1 MLFNRNPIAVAVS
14 FALLGLSMSA
24 THALAQ
30 SNAPAAPDSNAQKSP
45 EAIATA
51 IAEAAKAQEKKEQE
65 AKQAAV
71 RNAEKKTEKIDVIT
85 VTGIRASLQKSIE
98 VKRDSSA
105 NVEVITA
112 EDVGKMPDKN
122 LADSLQRLVGVA
134 VRTDYDEAEKVSIR
148 GTNPDM
154 SLILFNGHTVS
165 GGDWYVADQGSSSRS
180 TSLSLMPSSVLNQA
194 IVYKTS
200 QANIAD
206 GGLAGT
212 INVTTR
218 KPLDAEANFGGQ
230 ISAGA
235 VYATLPDKTSPQLNA
250 SLNWKNE
257 TNTFGAIMQGFS
269 EKRYLRRDSVS
280 RFAYGTSSGWGV
292 IDTSTMLG
300 ITDASLAGTGLRAA
314 DLNGVRLPGSMSS
327 EFVES
332 VRDRKGGMLSL
343 QFRPNRDW
351 DITATGFY
359 SSMDANNY
367 GRLTSGAIYSMLLG
381 RSDPLGSTSATSPT
395 TSSNGQRVYAQIRNP
410 VIVNETSNYGFPLR
424 VLRSADIVFPDGT
437 TPQYVGNSEAFYR
450 DGANA
455 TSGFFDVDSKYKITN
470 DLTINALFSTTRG
483 KGTTALDQGLTFAR
497 YGTGISYAL
506 NGVDQAP
513 DSRYIGAGGNV
524 PVLNADGSGYKIVNR
539 GASSILTVDKEDSLA
554 LDAAYNMAAGIFTT
568 LETGV
573 RYADHKRDVRRSAP
587 TFRSA
592 TFAPAPTTGIE
603 SYPGNFGSQLSGG
616 GWDRTGFYYSPET
629 LRAYISSQ
637 TKPTTAE
644 FERRVALEIDMRE
657 KQSAAY
663 LMQNLD
669 GSWWSGNVGVRF
681 VRTQII
687 ANIVVPTTTAKC
699 PKTEPGQI
707 PVPCALVPGAITTAG
722 DGSTYYDG
730 VPFNPLTGGVYYKVP
745 TDRTYNHVL
754 PSLNLRAD
762 VAKDVVARLGLSR
775 TIGRQNYNILGSGF
789 GTPTCDATGCSVN
802 GPNPDIKPLTSD
814 NADLSFA
821 WYFAPRALVSINGY
835 LSNIQGYVKT
845 GANRQGATV
854 DLLDPVDNTVKPFF
868 VNSSSQQGAKI
879 RGIELAYEQPI
890 GAGFGFQ
897 SNVSRSKTK
906 VDDGRPLVGESA
918 ISANLGGYF
927 ENETF
932 SARLVYNYRG
942 RYVSSSTAPA
952 PTASSQGN
960 STISGV
966 VQPVALT
973 WAAPVATL
981 AFSMNYDFSKELRV
995 SFDATNL
1002 TNPARAQYRY
1012 SEEEQQKL
1020 DVSGRQYYVTVR
1032 YKF

>member
-14 FALLGLSMSA
+14 LALLGFSLAA
-24 THALAQ
+24 THARAQ
-30 SNAPAAPDSNAQKSP
+30 TSAPPTPIPDAQKSV
-45 EAIATA
+45 EA
-51 IAEAAKAQEKKEQE
+51 IAEAAKDVEKKEAKE
-65 AKQAAV
+65 AAT
-71 RNAEKKTEKIDVIT
+71 RSAEKKTEKIDVIT

-98 VKRDSSA
+98 VKRDASA

-165 GGDWYVADQGSSSRS
+165 GGDWYISDQGSSSRS

-218 KPLDAEANFGGQ
+218 KPLDEQASFGGQ
-230 ISAGA
+230 INAGA
-235 VYATLPDKTSPQLNA
+235 VYASLPDKTSPQLNA
-250 SLNWKNE
+250 NLNWKNE
-257 TNTFGAIMQGFS
+257 ANTFGAIMQGFA

-314 DLNGVRLPGSMSS
+314 DLNGVRMPGSMSS

-381 RSDPLGSTSATSPT
+381 RAEPFGATT
-395 TSSNGQRVYAQIRNP
+395 GNAAFTSSNGQRVYAQIRNP
-410 VIVNETSNYGFPLR
+410 VITTETSNYGFPLR
-424 VLRSADIVFPDGT
+424 VLRSADIVFPDST
-437 TPQYVGNSEAFYR
+437 TPQYVGNSEGFYR

-455 TSGFFDVDSKYKITN
+455 TSGFFDIDTKYKVTN

-483 KGTTALDQGLTFAR
+483 KGTTALDQGITFAR

-506 NGVDQAP
+506 NGIDQAP

-524 PVLNADGSGYKIVNR
+524 PVLNADGSGYRVVNR
-539 GASSILTVDKEDSLA
+539 AASSILTVDKEDSLA
-554 LDAAYNMAAGIFTT
+554 IDATYNIAASVFST
-568 LETGV
+568 LEAGV
-573 RYADHKRDVRRSAP
+573 RHADHKRDVRRWAP

-592 TFAPAPTTGIE
+592 TFSPAPTTGVE
-603 SYPGNFGSQLSGG
+603 SYPGNFGSQLSGS
-616 GWDRTGFYYSPET
+616 GWDRSGFYYSPET
-629 LRAYISSQ
+629 LRGYIASQ

-644 FERRVALEIDMRE
+644 FERRVAGEIDMRE

-669 GSWWSGNVGVRF
+669 GNWWSGNVGLRF

-687 ANIVVPTTTAKC
+687 ANIVTPTSTAKC
-699 PKTEPGQI
+699 PKTEPGQT
-707 PVPCALVPGAITTAG
+707 PVPCALIPGAITTAG
-722 DGSTYYDG
+722 DGSTFYDG
-730 VPFNPLTGGVYYKVP
+730 VPFNPLAGAVYYKTP
-745 TDRTYNHVL
+745 TNRFYSHVL
-754 PSLNLRAD
+754 PSLNLRAEIT
-762 VAKDVVARLGLSR
+762 KDVVARFGLSR

-789 GTPTCDATGCSVN
+789 SAASCDATGCSVT
-802 GPNPDIKPLTSD
+802 GPNPDIKPLAAD
-814 NADLSFA
+814 NADLSFV
-821 WYFAPRALVSINGY
+821 WYFAPRSLVSINGY
-835 LSNIQGYVKT
+835 LSNLDSYVKT

-854 DLLDPVDNTVKPFF
+854 DLLDPVSNTIRPFF
-868 VNSSSQQGAKI
+868 VNSASQQGAKI
-879 RGIELAYEQPI
+879 RGIEL
-890 GAGFGFQ
+890 
-897 SNVSRSKTK
+897 
-906 VDDGRPLVGESA
+906 
-918 ISANLGGYF
+918 
-927 ENETF
+927 
-932 SARLVYNYRG
+932 
-942 RYVSSSTAPA
+942 
-952 PTASSQGN
+952 
-960 STISGV
+960 
-966 VQPVALT
+966 
-973 WAAPVATL
+973 
-981 AFSMNYDFSKELRV
+981 
-995 SFDATNL
+995 
-1002 TNPARAQYRY
+1002 
-1012 SEEEQQKL
+1012 
-1020 DVSGRQYYVTVR
+1020 
-1032 YKF
+1032 